1 MYMRVVGG
9 KGVYKYLSGRGFIV
23 VIVVMS
29 SSHRHVTRH
38 RHLHFHLHPQHSARL
53 AWFLFVGIMSCS
65 RASSA
70 ASAPALASA
79 IMEIVPLIR
88 ACMQACK
95 AACGGQ
101 MQAAVDN
108 IVALYHMGR
117 HCGIHPENC
126 GIHPENLTLNISLQG
141 YSESKLENPMGF
153 EKALT
158 GPAASA
164 HEAFMAKNFH
174 LSMGCLKTIPPHDV
188 EYLPVHAADRGR
200 LNQPKKNAR
209 KR

>member
-1 MYMRVVGG
+1 MDGSRAIAAVSAPLPLVIRMQQLAPRLRAIMQESKDACGG
-9 KGVYKYLSGRGFIV
+9 GMQPAVDKIV
-23 VIVVMS
+23 VICLE
-29 SSHRHVTRH
+29 HD
-38 RHLHFHLHPQHSARL
+38 A
-53 AWFLFVGIMSCS
+53 
-65 RASSA
+65 
-70 ASAPALASA
+70 
-79 IMEIVPLIR
+79 
-88 ACMQACK
+88 ACK
-95 AACGGQ
+95 KY
-101 MQAAVDN
+101 
-108 IVALYHMGR
+108 ILGR
-117 HCGIHPENC
+117 RCGIHPENR
-126 GIHPENLTLNISLQG
+126 GRTGVDPLNAQNLTLKISLQG

-164 HEAFMAKNFH
+164 QEAFMAKNFQ